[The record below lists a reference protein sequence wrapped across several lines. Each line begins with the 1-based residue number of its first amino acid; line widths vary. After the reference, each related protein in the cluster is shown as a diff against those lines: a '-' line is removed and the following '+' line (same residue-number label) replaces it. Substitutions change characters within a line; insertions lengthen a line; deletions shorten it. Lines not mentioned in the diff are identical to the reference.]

1 MDPQPVD
8 GGGGVT
14 THQWSPPRVAALID
28 EAARPIPLLWPLST
42 AIAANPLWDVRD
54 RHWASAV
61 GLAGE
66 LFGASGYPSQE
77 LMIEAHRAGR
87 ITDADLAAADRLLLE
102 VRPEGA
108 SADQS
113 GSLERLSAAEA
124 HDRLHGTDLA
134 ARTDREV
141 AKWAA
146 AHLGGRAEP
155 PGARLEG
162 NAEGFY
168 PVWVRAVAAD
178 RTARRLGL
186 PASVTHSSAVATVAA
201 ALAELGVTSEDAAL
215 VELTGQLARLPG
227 FAAYAKW
234 RSRWAAPDRN
244 DPGFDLTDFLAV
256 RLAYDTAALA
266 GARAAS
272 EGLPTAA
279 APRHPAP
286 AAARRAEGLRGDVEE
301 AGVQMSAGSGTD
313 RFDPLRWLTAYEL
326 HYRDRLLATLDQ
338 PRPRPTSSAPAAA
351 QLVFCLDVRSEGIR
365 RHLEAVGDYETFGFA
380 GFFGVPARVVRAGS
394 DEPLDLCPV
403 LIRPTVSIPEEPD
416 RRAALD
422 TDRDLTAAGRSLVAA
437 RKGPVASFAL
447 AEAAG
452 YALGPLSALRSGA
465 PRAFQALRRFL
476 RARAVASGEPVLV
489 LDGPDA
495 PGDGEQA
502 LYAETALRSMGLTDG
517 FARLVV
523 FCGHGSTTENN
534 PYGSALDCGACGAAR
549 GATSAR
555 IAAAICNRPA
565 VRALLAER
573 GLTIPEATVFVAA
586 EHDTATDAVT
596 VFDPVRDVTPDV
608 RHRLGRLE
616 ADLAQAG
623 AALAAERAASLPGAP
638 GGLGGGRGRS
648 HVATRSADWAQ
659 VQPEW
664 GLARCAAFIVAAR
677 SLTLGRDLER
687 RAFLHSYDRA
697 GDADGAVLE
706 TVLTGPMVVAQWISA
721 AYYFST
727 VDPDVFG
734 AGDKVAHNVVAGVA
748 VYQGAGGDLRVGL
761 PRQAVF
767 DGDRPYHEPMRLLV
781 VVDAPRSRIDSVVDR
796 NQVLG
801 DLIDGQWIHLAARDE
816 DGFWLRSPGSG
827 WPRWQAAAHA
837 VDAVDAIAAVGPVPP
852 GDAHPPQKE
861 VITRG

>member
-1 MDPQPVD
+1 MTAPE
-8 GGGGVT
+8 
-14 THQWSPPRVAALID
+14 WSPPRVAALID

-54 RHWASAV
+54 RPWAGAV

-77 LMIEAHRAGR
+77 LMIEAYRAGR

-102 VRPEGA
+102 VRPEGP
-108 SADQS
+108 SEGLS
-113 GSLERLSAAEA
+113 GPAEGLAGSWARLSAAEA

-155 PGARLEG
+155 AGTRPATS
-162 NAEGFY
+162 AEGFY
-168 PVWVRAVAAD
+168 PVWVRAAAAD

-186 PASVTHSSAVATVAA
+186 PASLAGSSALATVAA

-244 DPGFDLTDFLAV
+244 DPGFDLTDLLAV

-266 GARAAS
+266 AARAAARAAS
-272 EGLPTAA
+272 AGLPAA

-286 AAARRAEGLRGDVEE
+286 PHA
-301 AGVQMSAGSGTD
+301 AGSGAD
-313 RFDPLRWLTAYEL
+313 RFDPLLWLTAYEL
-326 HYRDRLLATLDQ
+326 HYRDRLLATLGQ
-338 PRPRPTSSAPAAA
+338 PRPRPTASAPAAA
-351 QLVFCLDVRSEGIR
+351 QLVFCIDVRSEGLR
-365 RHLEAVGDYETFGFA
+365 RHLEAVGAYETFGFA
-380 GFFGVPARVVRAGS
+380 GFFGVPARVARTGS
-394 DEPLDLCPV
+394 DDPLDLCPV

-416 RRAALD
+416 RPAALD

-452 YALGPLSALRSGA
+452 YALGPLAALRSGA

-476 RARAVASGEPVLV
+476 HARAVVSGDPVFV

-495 PGDGEQA
+495 PGDDEQA

-517 FARLVV
+517 FAPLVV

-555 IAAAICNRPA
+555 IAAAICNRPP

-573 GLTIPEATVFVAA
+573 GVTIPDTTVFVAA

-596 VFDPVRDVTPDV
+596 VFDPGRDVTSDV
-608 RHRLGRLE
+608 RRRLGRLE
-616 ADLAQAG
+616 ADLARAG

-638 GGLGGGRGRS
+638 DALGGGRGRS

-664 GLARCAAFIVAAR
+664 GLARCAAFIVADR
-677 SLTLGRDLER
+677 SLTLGRDLDR
-687 RAFLHSYDRA
+687 RTFLHSYDRD

-721 AYYFST
+721 AYYFAT
-727 VDPDVFG
+727 VDPDVYG

-801 DLIDGQWIHLAARDE
+801 ELIGGQWIHLVARDQ
-816 DGFWLRSPGSG
+816 DGFWLRRPGSG
-827 WPRWQAAAHA
+827 WQRWQP
-837 VDAVDAIAAVGPVPP
+837 DADAGDGGGEGPVADSDAGGGEGPP
-852 GDAHPPQKE
+852 GQAHPPQKE